1 MFKIKKQIR
10 GLYLSLIFGNLSLT
24 GAWVAILSAR
34 GYSLVEIG
42 IAETVFHITS
52 LLFEIPSGVFADIFG
67 RKKMLMVGSFMRLM
81 GNIVMICSRNFY
93 TVCLSMAF
101 QALSYNFV
109 SGSNDALAYD
119 SLKKVQLE
127 NEFERYLSNQ
137 LVIYAVCGGL
147 STLCVGVSL
156 SLGYKTAYG
165 IDVIFSVVT
174 VFILL
179 SLYEIYG
186 KEKENGKRLWNKL
199 YGCFKESFVFIKNS
213 KAVMSLMLCNVFI
226 GALATLL
233 LFFLQAKLTE
243 HGIPEKLLG
252 TALMFMEMGGIVG
265 SKLILKLKNLKY
277 KNTFLI
283 ASFLVVIG
291 YTFEH
296 SSIYFIMVFGGFL
309 SALADD
315 ALQVRTNAKI
325 QDMIPSEQRATLTSV
340 ESFLFSSVMIVLSP
354 LAGIFFSKW

>member
-1 MFKIKKQIR
+1 MFKIKKQML

-24 GAWVAILSAR
+24 GAWVAILAAR
-34 GYSLVEIG
+34 GFNLVEIG
-42 IAETVFHITS
+42 IAETLFHITS
-52 LLFEIPSGVFADIFG
+52 LLFEIPSGVFADVFG
-67 RKKMLMVGSFMRLM
+67 RKKMLIVSSVMRFT
-81 GNIVMICSRNFY
+81 GNIVMICSRNFC

-101 QALSYNFV
+101 QALSYNFA

-119 SLKKVQLE
+119 SLKEVQLE
-127 NEFERYLSNQ
+127 RCFEKYASNQ
-137 LVIYAVCGGL
+137 LIIYAVCGGP
-147 STLCVGVSL
+147 STLCVGLSL

-165 IDVIFSVVT
+165 IDVIFSIVT

-186 KEKENGKRLWNKL
+186 KEKANGKSIWNNL
-199 YGCFKESFVFIKNS
+199 YECFKESLRFIKNS
-213 KAVMSLMLCNVFI
+213 KAVMRLMLCNALI
-226 GALATLL
+226 GAAATLL
-233 LFFLQAKLTE
+233 LFFLQAKLPKS
-243 HGIPEKLLG
+243 GIPERWLG
-252 TALMFMEMGGIVG
+252 TSLMFIELGGIVG

-277 KNTFLI
+277 KNVFLI
-283 ASFLVVIG
+283 TIFLVFVG
-291 YTFEH
+291 YLAEH
-296 SSIYFIMVFGGFL
+296 SSIYLIMIFGGFL

-354 LAGIFFSKW
+354 LAGVIFSKW